1 MILDRLRQAMSLGIA
16 AAGLGLAV
24 LLAFAWFEHLTR
36 PGISLVDGYWI
47 GRTPWTPLGV
57 ILVLA
62 GSALAVLAGS
72 GLILVRGDWLRRILV
87 PAILALPAFWWLTAM
102 GVVPMPRFR
111 APDPVTLAYS
121 LPESAALALLLPA
134 LVALALALAPLRG
147 GDRVRLR
154 PIHRDEPAPRA
165 K

>member
-1 MILDRLRQAMSLGIA
+1 MWLGIA
-16 AAGLGLAV
+16 VAGLGLAV
-24 LLAFAWFEHLTR
+24 LLAYAWFEYLTR

-62 GSALAVLAGS
+62 GSALAILAGS
-72 GLILVRGDWLRRILV
+72 GVILVRGDWLRRILV
-87 PAILALPAFWWLTAM
+87 PAILALPVFWWLTAM
-102 GVVPMPRFR
+102 GVVPMPRLR

-121 LPESAALALLLPA
+121 LPESAALALLLSA
-134 LVALALALAPLRG
+134 LVALALALAPLRS

-154 PIHRDEPAPRA
+154 PIHHDEPAPRA
-165 K
+165 E